1 MANTDVKETYLPGIL
16 HCRTPSDNAAPL
28 VFDIP
33 RSGSDYPRE
42 FQSSAKFDA
51 VRRLVSMYVE
61 DLYKFAPDAGATW
74 LFALFA
80 NAYIDARPT
89 PGLRHRHRHRQSQ
102 RQGHAMIGCCS
113 LKFIWA

>member
-1 MANTDVKETYLPGIL
+1 MTNTDHNETYIPGIL

-42 FQSSAKFDA
+42 FQSPAKFDA

-61 DLYKFAPDAGATW
+61 DLYKLAPDSGAT
-74 LFALFA
+74 
-80 NAYIDARPT
+80 
-89 PGLRHRHRHRQSQ
+89 
-102 RQGHAMIGCCS
+102 
-113 LKFIWA
+113 